1 MNVDLFVVGSG
12 PGGYHAA
19 IRGAQFGLKVA
30 VAEREYIGGV
40 CLNVGCIPTKALLH
54 VGEEI
59 RKTSKG
65 AEFGLNVHDWN
76 LDLKALG
83 AHRDK
88 VVKKL
93 TGGVSSLFKGNGV
106 EVIRGDARLVSRTKA
121 KVGGTEVTFKNCIVA
136 TGSEP
141 ARLPG
146 FEVDGHDV
154 VDSTSALLIDEVP
167 GRFLAVGC
175 GAIGLEFATIYNRL
189 GSEVKLIELLDRLA
203 PGVDEDIGAALKKA
217 LNKQG
222 ITVQTGTKANGYE
235 RKADGLHV
243 ELEDV
248 KTGETR
254 SEVFDRIL
262 VAIGR
267 KPRGHNL
274 GLEALGVTVEERGF
288 IPVNSRLETG
298 VPGIYAIG
306 DVIGGPML
314 AHKAMKEGVV
324 AAERCAG
331 KASAMDAVAVPGV
344 IYTTPEVAWV
354 GPTERELRE
363 QGRDLRIG
371 RFPLTASARALTLGS
386 QDGLMKLIADAKTD
400 HVLGIHLCGPAAS
413 DLIGEAALALEV
425 AATAEDI
432 ALTIH
437 PHPTMSETLLEI
449 AEAAHEQSIH
459 ILNRPV
465 KAGR

>member
-1 MNVDLFVVGSG
+1 MNVDLFVIGSG

-19 IRGAQFGLKVA
+19 IRGAQLGLTVA

-40 CLNVGCIPTKALLH
+40 CLNVGCIPTKVLLH
-54 VGEEI
+54 AGEEI
-59 RKTSKG
+59 RNTSKG
-65 AEFGLNVHDWN
+65 AEFGLNILDWN
-76 LDLKALG
+76 LDLKALN

-93 TGGVSSLFKGNGV
+93 TGGVSGLFKGNGV
-106 EVIRGDARLVSRTKA
+106 EVIRGDATLTSKNRA
-121 KVGGTEVTFKNCIVA
+121 KVGDVDVEFENCIVA

-141 ARLPG
+141 ARIPG
-146 FEVDGHDV
+146 FKVDGRDL
-154 VDSTSALLIDEVP
+154 VDSTSALQINEIP
-167 GRFLAVGC
+167 ERFLAIGC

-189 GSEVKLIELLDRLA
+189 GSEVTLIEFLDRIA
-203 PGVDEDIGAALKKA
+203 PGVDEDIGTALKKA
-217 LNKQG
+217 MNKQG
-222 ITVQTGTKANGYE
+222 IKVQTATKANGYE
-235 RKADGLHV
+235 KKADGLHV

-248 KTGETR
+248 KTGKTR

-262 VAIGR
+262 VAVGR

-274 GLEALGVTVEERGF
+274 GLEALGVTVDERGF

-314 AHKAMKEGVV
+314 AHKAMKEGVI

-331 KASAMDAVAVPGV
+331 KASAMDPVAIPGV

-363 QGRDLRIG
+363 QGTNIKVG

-386 QDGLMKLIADAKTD
+386 QDGVMKLIADAKTD
-400 HVLGIHLCGPAAS
+400 RVLGIHLCGPAAS
-413 DLIGEAALALEV
+413 DLIGEATLALEV

-449 AEAAHEQSIH
+449 AEAAHGQSIH
-459 ILNRPV
+459 ILNR
-465 KAGR
+465 

>member
-1 MNVDLFVVGSG
+1 MNFDLFVIGSG

-19 IRGAQFGLKVA
+19 IRGAQLGLKVA

-40 CLNVGCIPTKALLH
+40 CLNVGCIPTKVLLH

-59 RKTSKG
+59 RGASTSG
-65 AEFGLNVHDWN
+65 DFGLNILDWN
-76 LDLKALG
+76 LDLKALN

-93 TGGVSSLFKGNGV
+93 TGGVSGLLKGNGV
-106 EVIRGDARLVSRTKA
+106 EVIRGDARLISPTEAR
-121 KVGGTEVTFKNCIVA
+121 VGETEVTFKNCIVA
-136 TGSEP
+136 AGSEP

-146 FEVDGHDV
+146 FEVDGQEV
-154 VDSTSALLIDEVP
+154 LDSTSALQVDEIP
-167 GRFLAVGC
+167 KRFLAIGC

-189 GSEVKLIELLDRLA
+189 GSEVKLIEFLDRIA
-203 PGVDEDIGAALKKA
+203 PGVDEDIGTVLKKA

-222 ITVQTGTKANGYE
+222 ISVQTGTKANGCE
-235 RKADGLHV
+235 KRADGLHV
-243 ELEDV
+243 EIEDV
-248 KTGETR
+248 KTGEAR
-254 SEVFDRIL
+254 SEVFDRVL
-262 VAIGR
+262 VATGR

-274 GLEALGVTVEERGF
+274 GLEALGVTVDERGF
-288 IPVNSRLETG
+288 IPVNDKLETG

-314 AHKAMKEGVV
+314 AHKAMKEGLV

-331 KASAMDAVAVPGV
+331 KASAMDAVGIPGV

-363 QGRDLRIG
+363 QGWNLRTG
-371 RFPLTASARALTLGS
+371 TFPLTASARALTLGT
-386 QDGLMKLIADAKTD
+386 QEGLMKLIADAVTD
-400 HVLGIHLCGPAAS
+400 RVLAVHLCAPSAS
-413 DLIGEAALALEV
+413 DLIGEATLALEV

-437 PHPTMSETLLEI
+437 PHPTLSETLLEI
-449 AEAAHEQSIH
+449 AEASHGQSIH
-459 ILNRPV
+459 ILNRQERT
-465 KAGR
+465 G